1 MLGELNELQRQAV
14 LPIDGPVIVFAGA
27 GSGKTRTLTH
37 RIAYMIKEKSIAA
50 SNILAITFTNKAANE
65 MKERLKGMLGYEATL
80 STISTFHSLCAKI
93 LRREIEILGYDRS
106 FSIIDDD
113 EQLKIISEVLSENNF
128 DKKKARSIQN
138 MIGYCK
144 CFGTKSKDG
153 WENKVWDLYEEK
165 MKNLNLLDFDDLL
178 LKVKEIFLY
187 NPQILQKYRNK
198 YRYILVDEFQDTNL
212 IQYQI
217 VKLLALEH
225 RNLFV
230 VGDDDQSIYSF
241 RGANYENVRLFKK
254 DFPEHLSFS
263 LTQNYRSTQTILDG
277 CNRLISHNKDREK
290 KELFSNE
297 KGNTNDVELFEA
309 RNEKE
314 EVEYVLNEIYS
325 LKNKNN
331 SYEDF
336 AILYRSSVLLRNFE
350 LGLIKQQI
358 PYKVYGGVSYLKRR
372 EIKDVIAYLKLIVNN
387 NDLHNFKRIV
397 NVPPRGIGQASL
409 EKIEDIKNT
418 YKISLFEALD
428 ACKTIF
434 PKSKYETLME
444 FKNMILDFSQKLEE
458 TELVQF
464 YVDVLT
470 KIDYLN
476 YLKDEVDD
484 FEDRKANLDEFKSI
498 LYQVDNGSENTSR
511 TEKLREAFDEAI
523 LSDEYLQTQK
533 ENKTGVTI
541 STIHSVKGLEFDYVF
556 LVGFEEN
563 IFPNTFRL
571 EDESELEEERR
582 VAYVACTRARKK
594 LIFTRA
600 KQRMLYGSFFKNEP
614 SRFLSEF
621 MGNSMVKKK
630 TVLFEDYQFDDIKPD
645 IDVKPKEKSE
655 TVIQEAN
662 DPKMYKLGDQVVH
675 KKFGEGVIIAID
687 GTIGQIFFNSE
698 KRLIKIELSHPAL
711 NKK

>member
-336 AILYRSSVLLRNFE
+336 AILYH
-350 LGLIKQQI
+350 
-358 PYKVYGGVSYLKRR
+358 
-372 EIKDVIAYLKLIVNN
+372 IV
-387 NDLHNFKRIV
+387 
-397 NVPPRGIGQASL
+397 
-409 EKIEDIKNT
+409 
-418 YKISLFEALD
+418 
-428 ACKTIF
+428 
-434 PKSKYETLME
+434 
-444 FKNMILDFSQKLEE
+444 
-458 TELVQF
+458 
-464 YVDVLT
+464 
-470 KIDYLN
+470 
-476 YLKDEVDD
+476 
-484 FEDRKANLDEFKSI
+484 
-498 LYQVDNGSENTSR
+498 
-511 TEKLREAFDEAI
+511 
-523 LSDEYLQTQK
+523 
-533 ENKTGVTI
+533 
-541 STIHSVKGLEFDYVF
+541 
-556 LVGFEEN
+556 
-563 IFPNTFRL
+563 
-571 EDESELEEERR
+571 
-582 VAYVACTRARKK
+582 
-594 LIFTRA
+594 
-600 KQRMLYGSFFKNEP
+600 
-614 SRFLSEF
+614 
-621 MGNSMVKKK
+621 
-630 TVLFEDYQFDDIKPD
+630 
-645 IDVKPKEKSE
+645 
-655 TVIQEAN
+655 
-662 DPKMYKLGDQVVH
+662 
-675 KKFGEGVIIAID
+675 
-687 GTIGQIFFNSE
+687 
-698 KRLIKIELSHPAL
+698 
-711 NKK
+711 

>member
-600 KQRMLYGSFFKNEP
+600 NQRMLYGSFFKNEP

>member
-1 MLGELNELQRQAV
+1 
-14 LPIDGPVIVFAGA
+14 
-27 GSGKTRTLTH
+27 
-37 RIAYMIKEKSIAA
+37 
-50 SNILAITFTNKAANE
+50 
-65 MKERLKGMLGYEATL
+65 
-80 STISTFHSLCAKI
+80 
-93 LRREIEILGYDRS
+93 
-106 FSIIDDD
+106 
-113 EQLKIISEVLSENNF
+113 
-128 DKKKARSIQN
+128 
-138 MIGYCK
+138 
-144 CFGTKSKDG
+144 
-153 WENKVWDLYEEK
+153 

-187 NPQILQKYRNK
+187 NPEILQKYRNK

-476 YLKDEVDD
+476 YLKGEVDD

-600 KQRMLYGSFFKNEP
+600 KQRMLY
-614 SRFLSEF
+614 
-621 MGNSMVKKK
+621 
-630 TVLFEDYQFDDIKPD
+630 
-645 IDVKPKEKSE
+645 
-655 TVIQEAN
+655 
-662 DPKMYKLGDQVVH
+662 VH
-675 KKFGEGVIIAID
+675 F
-687 GTIGQIFFNSE
+687 
-698 KRLIKIELSHPAL
+698 
-711 NKK
+711 